1 MLFLASCVILC
12 VREGFRDD
20 NPFPNVCNP
29 GLLENVIT
37 CVNKHTLVY
46 VSNMAPV
53 LSKNGFSTAE
63 QLFAP
68 RAEQMHEHNM
78 FTDKL
83 QRLCS
88 TRETQ
93 FSQQADNYLQ
103 NSIYQLVPGLSCR
116 AEEKTGT
123 KPAG

>member
-1 MLFLASCVILC
+1 MLFLGSCVILR
-12 VREGFRDD
+12 VREGFKDD

-37 CVNKHTLVY
+37 CVNKRTLVY
-46 VSNMAPV
+46 VSTVAPV
-53 LSKNGFSTAE
+53 LSKNGFPTAE

-93 FSQQADNYLQ
+93 FPQQADNYLQ
-103 NSIYQLVPGLSCR
+103 NLIYQLVLSLCCR
-116 AEEKTGT
+116 A
-123 KPAG
+123 